1 MHDTFLFDV
10 DGTLVTMELDF
21 VLIRKNVD
29 ALLVSCGYPEELL
42 NETTSTLETINQAV
56 EYMRTNELDWEGAKK
71 KADNYLEKVEMEAAS
86 KAVLIKGVRDVLKLL
101 KKKKLKVGI
110 ITRNNKRVAV
120 LILEKSGLKPYVDII
135 LARDDV
141 EKVKPHPDHVL
152 KALEELHSS
161 PETTVVV
168 GDHHFEIEAGNTAGC
183 FTVGV
188 LTGSGTRETLKDADV
203 ILESVD
209 SLKEFIMAQ

>member
-29 ALLVSCGYPEELL
+29 ALLVSCGYPQKLL

-56 EYMRTNELDWEGAKK
+56 EYMRTNQLDWEGAKR
-71 KADNYLEKVEMEAAS
+71 KADKYLEKVEMEAAS
-86 KAVLIKGVRDVLKLL
+86 KAVLIKGAKDVLELL
-101 KKKKLKVGI
+101 KKKKVKVGI

-120 LILEKSGLKPYVDII
+120 LILEKSGLKPYVDIV

-161 PETTVVV
+161 PANTVVV
-168 GDHHFEIEAGNTAGC
+168 GDHHFEIEAGNAAGC

-188 LTGSGTRETLKDADV
+188 LTGSGTRETLKDADIV
-203 ILESVD
+203 LESID
-209 SLKEFIMAQ
+209 GLKEFIMAQ